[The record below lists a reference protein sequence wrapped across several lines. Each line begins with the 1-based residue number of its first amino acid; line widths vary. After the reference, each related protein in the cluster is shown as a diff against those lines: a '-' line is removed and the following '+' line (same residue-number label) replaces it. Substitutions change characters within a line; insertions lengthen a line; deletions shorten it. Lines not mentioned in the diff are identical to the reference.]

1 MNIQEAVPILYDLV
15 VLFVM
20 AKICKQLMS
29 TKTELNKNFDIGKYL
44 NSVQWQ
50 NRSNGSYTLSLMNLT
65 NVSIYVSKWS
75 KSWKTFVCIN
85 RDSFTQ
91 SQKQATLNNLLVRNT
106 IFEGTKMKKSK
117 RRIIIKD
124 TNYSFDKRNS
134 ELYLAL
140 NFIESA

>member
-1 MNIQEAVPILYDLV
+1 
-15 VLFVM
+15 
-20 AKICKQLMS
+20 MS
-29 TKTELNKNFDIGKYL
+29 TKSELNKNFDIGKYL

-65 NVSIYVSKWS
+65 NVSIYMSKWS
-75 KSWKTFVCIN
+75 KSWKTFICIN

-117 RRIIIKD
+117 RRIIIKEK
-124 TNYSFDKRNS
+124 TLITALTKEILNS
-134 ELYLAL
+134 TWH
-140 NFIESA
+140 